1 MLLVCLMHLFKLFCR
16 EMACYPSFEV
26 SLLLSSSV
34 VLVQGLGCSSAE
46 ELVSDVVPVDG
57 LLSMCVLCA
66 VFLCSSCPGC
76 SDVEELVSDVVPV
89 DGLLSMCV
97 LCAVFLCSSCP
108 GCSDVEELVSDVVP
122 VDGLLSMC
130 VLCAVFLCSSC
141 PGCSDVEEL
150 VNDVVLVGDLLSTCV
165 LREVV
170 FSVMLYQASAW
181 TMTLLSK
188 LVLVGLVSVVVVL
201 KIFIV
206 LVQSFTIV
214 PL

>member
-122 VDGLLSMC
+122 VD
-130 VLCAVFLCSSC
+130 
-141 PGCSDVEEL
+141 
-150 VNDVVLVGDLLSTCV
+150 DLLSTCV

-170 FSVMLYQASAW
+170 VSVMLYQASA
-181 TMTLLSK
+181 
-188 LVLVGLVSVVVVL
+188 
-201 KIFIV
+201 
-206 LVQSFTIV
+206 
-214 PL
+214 